1 MKKLVALIGAFAL
14 AMSVTACGGS
24 GGGESK
30 SSGQDTAAADNTA
43 AAANE
48 AAPIEEAA
56 EAESGGGEISGTL
69 TVWEHDFH
77 FEPCLKDVIAGFEKQ
92 YPDVTVEYEIKDENY
107 YSILSTAI
115 QSGDAPDLFWTNGN
129 VSGLMSDY
137 VSNGVC
143 EDLTD
148 KVDYSL
154 MPEAAM
160 GLTVIDGKSYSV
172 PWLTMDTR
180 TVYYNIDMF
189 EENGWVVPKTFSEF
203 EELLATVKAAG
214 ITPISLCP
222 NSSCTLLFAF
232 EPILSGYDPEYT
244 RGLSDYSVPA
254 AGDVIKGCLN
264 KMLEWADKGYF
275 GENWLGVTDE
285 NAQYLAFTTGNTAM
299 EIGGSWEA
307 STFAANNPDLN
318 FGAFAVPAEDG
329 TTGLVGTPANGFSVN
344 AASENMD
351 AALAFA
357 NYCATL
363 EAQTIWVQTQG
374 GVSASDKIEASTDIA
389 KMISEGGKGNIY
401 TSWQSVLSYHS
412 KDSEAANI
420 FVENFS
426 KVFTGGMSVDDF
438 ADEIS
443 AAMD

>member
-1 MKKLVALIGAFAL
+1 MKKKMKKATAVFCTFAL
-14 AMSVTACGGS
+14 AMSIMGCGGKEPTGS
-24 GGGESK
+24 DVQE
-30 SSGQDTAAADNTA
+30 TDNTA
-43 AAANE
+43 AGTEKTNTAKDSGTQ
-48 AAPIEEAA
+48 
-56 EAESGGGEISGTL
+56 ESSDGEISGTI
-69 TVWEHDFH
+69 TVWEHDYH
-77 FEPCLKDVIAGFEKQ
+77 FEACVRDVIAGFEKQ
-92 YPDVTVEYEIKDENY
+92 YPNVTVEYEIKDDNY
-107 YSILSTAI
+107 DSILSTAM
-115 QSGDAPDLFWTNGN
+115 QSGDGPDLFWTNGN
-129 VSGLMSDY
+129 VTATMGNF

-160 GLTVIDGKSYSV
+160 GLTMIDGKSYSV

-189 EENGWVVPKTFSEF
+189 EENGWSVPKTFSEF
-203 EELLATVKAAG
+203 EQLLATVKAAG

-222 NSSCTLLFAF
+222 NSPWTLLFAF
-232 EPILSGYDPEYT
+232 EPILSGYDAEYSK
-244 RGLSDYSVPA
+244 GLADYSVPA
-254 AGDVIKGCLN
+254 AGDVVKGCLN

-275 GENWLGVTDE
+275 GDNWLGVADE

-307 STFAANNPDLN
+307 TTFSANNPDLN

-344 AASENMD
+344 SASENMD

-363 EAQTIWVQTQG
+363 EAQTIWVQSQG
-374 GVSASDKIEASTDIA
+374 AVSASDKIEASTDIA

-401 TSWQSVLSYHS
+401 TSWQSVLNYHS
-412 KDSEAANI
+412 QDAEANNI
-420 FVENFS
+420 WVEDFS
-426 KVFTGGMSVDDF
+426 KVFTGGMTVDEF

>member
-1 MKKLVALIGAFAL
+1 MKKATAVFCTFAL
-14 AMSVTACGGS
+14 TMSIMGCGGKEPTGS
-24 GGGESK
+24 NVQE
-30 SSGQDTAAADNTA
+30 TDNTA
-43 AAANE
+43 AGTEKTNT
-48 AAPIEEAA
+48 A
-56 EAESGGGEISGTL
+56 ENSGTQESSGGEISGTI
-69 TVWEHDFH
+69 TVWEHDYH
-77 FEPCLKDVIAGFEKQ
+77 FEACVRDVIAGFEKQ
-92 YPDVTVEYEIKDENY
+92 YPNVTVEYEIKDDNY
-107 YSILSTAI
+107 DSILSTAM
-115 QSGDAPDLFWTNGN
+115 QSGDGPDLFWTNGN
-129 VSGLMSDY
+129 VTATMGNF

-160 GLTVIDGKSYSV
+160 GLTMIDGKSYSV

-189 EENGWVVPKTFSEF
+189 EENGWSVPKTFSEF
-203 EELLATVKAAG
+203 EHLLATVKAAG

-222 NSSCTLLFAF
+222 NSPWTLLFAF
-232 EPILSGYDPEYT
+232 EPILSGYDAEYSK
-244 RGLSDYSVPA
+244 GLADYSVPA
-254 AGDVIKGCLN
+254 AGDVVKGCLN

-275 GENWLGVTDE
+275 GDNWLGVADE

-307 STFAANNPDLN
+307 TTFSANNPDLN

-344 AASENMD
+344 SASENMD

-363 EAQTIWVQTQG
+363 EAQTIWVQSQG
-374 GVSASDKIEASTDIA
+374 AVSASDKIEASTDIA

-401 TSWQSVLSYHS
+401 TSWQSVLNYHS
-412 KDSEAANI
+412 QDAEANNI
-420 FVENFS
+420 WVEDFS
-426 KVFTGGMSVDDF
+426 KVFTGGMTVDEF